1 MLEFKIIQKLKP
13 NGELLEII
21 KNYNYINYL
30 DYSSI
35 RNKKWLSRC
44 ISYLIRLFNQ
54 KNNKTFINLLK
65 KNEITIIL
73 FQLVINMKI
82 RLLVLRS
89 LKVYTKMSGF
99 K

>member
-35 RNKKWLSRC
+35 RNKK
-44 ISYLIRLFNQ
+44 
-54 KNNKTFINLLK
+54 
-65 KNEITIIL
+65 
-73 FQLVINMKI
+73 
-82 RLLVLRS
+82 
-89 LKVYTKMSGF
+89 
-99 K
+99 